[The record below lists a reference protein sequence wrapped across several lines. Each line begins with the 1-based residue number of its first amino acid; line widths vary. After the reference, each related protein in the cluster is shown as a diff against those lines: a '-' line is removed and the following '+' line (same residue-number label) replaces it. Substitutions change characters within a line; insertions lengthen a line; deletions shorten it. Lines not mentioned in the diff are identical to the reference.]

1 MNDTIVSNASNSQSS
16 AWLIFSLL
24 TVGCWGLYGAFLHS
38 GQTGMHDPVNGRYKA
53 FLCVGAAY
61 FLTAVLA
68 PLALLWFRGASWSFA
83 PGGVAWS
90 LLAGIV
96 GAAGAFGVL
105 LAFGAKGTPAVVMS
119 IVFAGAPVLNA
130 IYTMALHPPAG
141 GWKNLPVPFVLGI
154 VLAAIG
160 GCLVTLYK
168 PAPAA
173 PAPRQAITAPAE
185 PLAGTPAGQPL

>member
-1 MNDTIVSNASNSQSS
+1 MNEITSSNSHGYT
-16 AWLIFSLL
+16 WLLFSLL

-38 GQTGMHDPVNGRYKA
+38 GQMGMNDPVHGRYKA
-53 FLCVGAAY
+53 FLFVGLAY

-68 PLALLWFRGASWSFA
+68 PLAILVLKGASWSFTA
-83 PGGVAWS
+83 PGVGWS

-96 GAAGAFGVL
+96 GAAGAFSVL

-119 IVFAGAPVLNA
+119 IIFAGAPIINA
-130 IYTMALHPPAG
+130 LYALILHPPAG
-141 GWKNLPVPFVLGI
+141 GWQKLPLPFVLGI
-154 VLAAIG
+154 VLAAAG

-173 PAPRQAITAPAE
+173 PAAKPVVERPVE
-185 PLAGTPAGQPL
+185 PVRGDIAGQPL